1 MRTVKR
7 GGAFGCALLLAAALS
22 LSACQPAGEAPNE
35 SGMTQSDAERE
46 AEMAAEQLA
55 ALGGPANAEQRALY
69 EGEFHAS
76 GGLDPNSGE
85 GTEAAWELR
94 LLNDY
99 AQFARPG
106 LGEDGGIPGERDYR
120 ERGMRSLVYTAKLDD
135 RAGGRIASRIGISA
149 EARHFGS
156 EVDLYSDIATEHS
169 IEPLACVLIDESQFL
184 ATEHVKQL
192 ARVVDELNIPVLCYG
207 LRTDFLG
214 RLFEGSAQLLAWAD
228 NLVELKTVCH
238 CGKKATMVVRV
249 RPDGSVETTGAQVEI
264 GGNDRYVPLCR
275 RHFTSAITD
284 GEL

>member
-1 MRTVKR
+1 MAKLYFYYSTMNAGKST
-7 GGAFGCALLLAAALS
+7 ALLQAAY
-22 LSACQPAGEAPNE
+22 N
-35 SGMTQSDAERE
+35 
-46 AEMAAEQLA
+46 
-55 ALGGPANAEQRALY
+55 
-69 EGEFHAS
+69 
-76 GGLDPNSGE
+76 
-85 GTEAAWELR
+85 
-94 LLNDY
+94 
-99 AQFARPG
+99 
-106 LGEDGGIPGERDYR
+106 YR

-149 EARHFGS
+149 EARHFGAA
-156 EVDLYSDIATEHS
+156 VDLYADIATEHS

-184 ATEHVKQL
+184 STEHVKQL
-192 ARVVDELNIPVLCYG
+192 ARVVDELNVPVLCYG

-275 RHFTSAITD
+275 RHFTSAITA